1 MIYSNY
7 YGKLNGAME
16 DENKEINENLDSD
29 SPHIEKEPLT
39 DKQQKKKSTIKYVL
53 NISVVLIITIVALV
67 ISLWGDKFQAA
78 VDNLSSAKW
87 QWILVIFA
95 VFGASLLIKGFII
108 FCFARLYVKKYS
120 IIRGLAVD
128 QVDIFYSA
136 VTPGATGGQVG
147 AGVTLSKQGIPV
159 SSAVSMVAMM
169 SIVYQLVIILYGM
182 LAFIIKFQ
190 DIIAIGG
197 FTFTIGNITIMIP
210 MIALTIIGFF
220 LNLIIIGVVFLMAY
234 WRGFHHFILGP
245 CVSFLVKL
253 HLCRNPEKVRENLRI
268 QVENFKI
275 EFRRLLT
282 NIPFTI
288 LAVVLYFVYFTVKFS
303 IPYFVGT
310 ALGNMSS
317 TANFWD
323 AVFLSN
329 YHLMVTNLIPIPG
342 SAGVSELFFRTLFL
356 GTAQNPGFYAMFTP
370 EGVYDETASNGLVT
384 AALLLWRTVTFTLPL
399 IIAGFVTAF
408 YKPKKG
414 GISVREAIPDIPTRQ
429 TFLTMQQE
437 TYVDRKRETD
447 TLIETRRLSKDAVLK
462 KLKSKDE
469 EERIPMEDEIMSIEV
484 KEEKETKKH
493 WWNRKK

>member
-7 YGKLNGAME
+7 CDTLLHAM
-16 DENKEINENLDSD
+16 DDENLDPNM
-29 SPHIEKEPLT
+29 PHVEKEPET
-39 DKQQKKKSTIKYVL
+39 DKEKKKKSRLKYIL
-53 NISVVLIITIVALV
+53 NISIVLIITIVALV

-78 VDNLSSAKW
+78 VDNLRSADWKW
-87 QWILVIFA
+87 VIVIFA
-95 VFGASLLIKGFII
+95 VMAASLLVKGFII
-108 FCFARLYVKKYS
+108 FCFARLYVKKYNVF
-120 IIRGLAVD
+120 RGLAVD

-169 SIVYQLVIILYGM
+169 SIVYQFVIIFYGM
-182 LAFIIKFQ
+182 LAFIVKFQ

-220 LNLIIIGVVFLMAY
+220 LNLFIIGVVFLMAY
-234 WRGFHHFILGP
+234 WRGFHRFILGP
-245 CVSFLVKL
+245 CVSFLNKI
-253 HLCRNPEKVRENLRI
+253 HLCRNPEKTRENLRI

-288 LAVVLYFVYFTVKFS
+288 LAVVLYFIFFTVRFS
-303 IPYFVGT
+303 IPYFVGL
-310 ALGNMSS
+310 ALGNMSP

-356 GTAQNPGFYAMFTP
+356 GNAENPGFYALFSDP
-370 EGVYDETASNGLVT
+370 EVKTSATYLAKESDGLVT

-399 IIAGFVTAF
+399 VISGFFTAF

-414 GISVREAIPDIPTRQ
+414 DTSVREDLQDIPTRQ

-437 TYVDRKRETD
+437 TYVDRKMDTDSILETK
-447 TLIETRRLSKDAVLK
+447 RLSKEAVMK
-462 KLKSKDE
+462 KLRSKKKE
-469 EERIPMEDEIMSIEV
+469 ENIPREEEIMSIDI
-484 KEEKETKKH
+484 KEESEEKKH